1 MVGCVPAGH
10 ERTTSGL
17 RAHRVG
23 HIAGRS
29 GVKQALG
36 LQSRQHSLFARALRV
51 ADPAGAGCRARMV
64 REPLT
69 ERGRGLD
76 QRVGRSRMILG
87 TPPQHQRPPASD
99 GRRRLAGSS
108 SACGRA
114 GRPRL
119 EGGGARDGGGGACR
133 PLRRA
138 SDLPRVA
145 HCRAGT
151 STCAQRRDLTP
162 SLIIRPAP
170 LVLFAQVT
178 RRVEGGEGAGRA
190 LRGAGRGESR
200 GRACA

>member
-36 LQSRQHSLFARALRV
+36 LQSHQHSLFARALRV

-87 TPPQHQRPPASD
+87 TPPQHQRPPTSD

-119 EGGGARDGGGGACR
+119 EGGGGEGGGGGGACR
-133 PLRRA
+133 RLRRA
-138 SDLPRVA
+138 SDLPWASRW
-145 HCRAGT
+145 RART
-151 STCAQRRDLTP
+151 STRAQWRDITVA
-162 SLIIRPAP
+162 LIIRPAP
-170 LVLFAQVT
+170 LVLFARLS
-178 RRVEGGEGAGRA
+178 RRVERGERGEGGGEGAA
-190 LRGAGRGESR
+190 
-200 GRACA
+200 